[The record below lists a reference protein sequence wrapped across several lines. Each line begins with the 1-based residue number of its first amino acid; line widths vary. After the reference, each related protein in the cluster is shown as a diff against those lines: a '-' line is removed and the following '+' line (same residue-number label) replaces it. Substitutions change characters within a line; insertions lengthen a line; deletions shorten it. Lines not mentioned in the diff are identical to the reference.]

1 MRQDRVDWLAAAGGG
16 IAALLIA
23 MALGPLRD
31 WMGNTNVALILLAVV
46 AAAAAAGGR
55 IAGVVTAIVAGLS
68 FNFFHT
74 QPYLS
79 LDIDSREDL
88 ITTLLLVV
96 IGLVVGELAQFFEGE
111 RRRGRVHHA
120 ELQRLN
126 EVSKLV
132 LGGASAQEVVE
143 AVRAALVAELEL
155 RDARF
160 EPGEQDGSR
169 AVLGTDGLLGSSGV
183 LVARRT
189 GFEVPSGG
197 LDLPVR
203 YKGTSLGHFV
213 LEPRLGGTVDFDQQ
227 VIAVLLAGQAA
238 TALTNESRR

>member
-1 MRQDRVDWLAAAGGG
+1 MRQERVDWLAAAGGG
-16 IAALLIA
+16 IAVLLIA

-46 AAAAAAGGR
+46 VAAAAAGGR
-55 IAGVVTAIVAGLS
+55 VAGVVTAVVAGLS

-88 ITTLLLVV
+88 ITTLLLVL

-111 RRRGRVHHA
+111 RRKGQAHHD

-126 EVSKLV
+126 GVSKL
-132 LGGASAQEVVE
+132 LLAGAGSQEVVE
-143 AVRAALVAELEL
+143 AVRAALVAELGL

-160 EPGEQDGSR
+160 DPGEPDGTR
-169 AVLGTDGLLGSSGV
+169 PVLGIDGLLGSSGV

-189 GFEVPSGG
+189 GFEIPGGG
-197 LDLPVR
+197 LDLPVQYEGR
-203 YKGTSLGHFV
+203 SLGRFI
-213 LEPRLGGTVDFDQQ
+213 LEPSPGGTMDFDRQ
-227 VIAVLLAGQAA
+227 VTAVLLAGQAA
-238 TALTNESRR
+238 MAITNEGR

>member
-16 IAALLIA
+16 IAVLLIA

-46 AAAAAAGGR
+46 VAAAAAGGR
-55 IAGVVTAIVAGLS
+55 VAGVVTAVVAGLS

-111 RRRGRVHHA
+111 RRRGRAHHA

-143 AVRAALVAELEL
+143 AVRAALIAELEL

-160 EPGEQDGSR
+160 ETGEPDGSR

-189 GFEVPSGG
+189 GFEFPPGG

-203 YKGTSLGHFV
+203 YQDTSLGRFV
-213 LEPRLGGTVDFDQQ
+213 LEPRPGGTVDFDQQ